1 MPILG
6 DSARILGVLG
16 APTYSFLRTIEEGS
30 TAETK
35 LYEHTVLGGLRVQ
48 KSISVLGLP
57 DGVASSEPRLL
68 ESLDHPRLIKV
79 REAQWDPDHDPSLK
93 VITFTTD
100 YFEGKSIHSA
110 LVEGHTFSTAESVAI
125 VGCVLDA
132 LHYLHVSAGVVHR
145 DIKPGNVMLNAAR
158 NEGFVGDF
166 GSAAYMGGADSQ
178 QVDASGGTLLYRPP
192 EYADGLLDMR
202 SDLYSTGLT
211 MFELLN
217 GPFDYAA
224 LDGDLLSERAAA
236 GKPTLMPRH
245 LRFQPWVSP
254 SLVRFVKRLMAADP
268 GGRFP
273 SADEALRVLRGLRYV
288 DWAPAG
294 PGEWIGRWPPR
305 QVAARQRLLRVS
317 VEDLRGRQVG
327 QVKVTAATSTNGG
340 DTWRNYARFER
351 RVPGADAARE
361 LARVFREAEAA
372 AQSVATR

>member
-1 MPILG
+1 MAILG

-48 KSISVLGLP
+48 KSLSVLGLP
-57 DGVASSEPRLL
+57 DGVARSEPRLL
-68 ESLDHPRLIKV
+68 ESLDHPHLIKV
-79 REAQWDPDHDPSLK
+79 REAQWDPDHDEALK

-100 YFEGKSIHSA
+100 YYEGQSIHAA
-110 LVEGHTFSTAESVAI
+110 LIEGHTFSSADAVAVI
-125 VGCVLDA
+125 GCVLDG

-145 DIKPGNVMLNAAR
+145 DIKPGNVMLNATR
-158 NEGFVGDF
+158 NLGFVGDF
-166 GSAAYMGGADSQ
+166 GSAAYLDADTR

-192 EYADGLLDMR
+192 EYSAGSLDVR

-224 LDGDLLSERAAA
+224 LDGDVILERAEA

-245 LRFQPWVSP
+245 FRFQPWVSP
-254 SLVRFVKRLMAADP
+254 SLVRFVRRLMAADP
-268 GGRFP
+268 ESRFA
-273 SADEALRVLRGLRYV
+273 SADQALRSLRGLRFV
-288 DWAPAG
+288 DWAPVSSA
-294 PGEWIGRWPPR
+294 EWVGRWPPR
-305 QVAARQRLLRVS
+305 QVSTRQRLLRVTT
-317 VEDLRGRQVG
+317 EPLAGRYVG
-327 QVKVTAATSTNGG
+327 HVSMTAATSTDGG
-340 DTWRNYARFER
+340 QTWRRYARFER
-351 RVPGADAARE
+351 RVPEAEAASS
-361 LARVFREAEAA
+361 LARVFRDVEAA